1 AVERDSRGAGAGRA
15 CAVPGSGGPGPA
27 PFRPGGIDQLQLAGH
42 RAGGFDADRA
52 RLAGAPGNQQL
63 LFRVTEAQQDDVL
76 RRAVGRAEER
86 VVLDDRAD
94 RLQHPVCRLE
104 GIVLSEQAEVV
115 LALAFVRAVVAKV
128 VPPVA
133 PYVEYRSDQEEAAR
147 QIGGLKAFVD
157 AAAAWVGRPAHFRE
171 VRRHRLAGDAGQ
183 FEVDLGPPLDPGL
196 RRVLTTT
203 AAVNVRMQRETVDR
217 LHDAGLEQALGETGF
232 DSLGGYRTG
241 EHRCVRIVLADDAR
255 RIGDQPDVVLGEPW
269 IVWVLDIPLV
279 PDLVMRDATPELL
292 RDECDVTVERG
303 ANRLA
308 TRLLP

>member
-1 AVERDSRGAGAGRA
+1 ASGAVLHSDTRGGLPCLASHRGRSNCSHRCPRCRPMRRTLSCSALWCRRMSCGATKTRSSRRFPSSRQICSAKRCTPRISWVRKRALITIIRNSSFRSAVLETTAIVRRGASWSGLAEADDLRKAVERDSRGAGAGRA
-15 CAVPGSGGPGPA
+15 CAVPGSGGHGPA
-27 PFRPGGIDQLQLAGH
+27 PFRPGGIDQLQLAGC

-63 LFRVTEAQQDDVL
+63 LLRVTEAHQDDVL

-157 AAAAWVGRPAHFRE
+157 AAAALVGRPAHFRE
-171 VRRHRLAGDAGQ
+171 VQRHRLAGDAGQ
-183 FEVDLGPPLDPGL
+183 F
-196 RRVLTTT
+196 
-203 AAVNVRMQRETVDR
+203 
-217 LHDAGLEQALGETGF
+217 
-232 DSLGGYRTG
+232 
-241 EHRCVRIVLADDAR
+241 
-255 RIGDQPDVVLGEPW
+255 
-269 IVWVLDIPLV
+269 
-279 PDLVMRDATPELL
+279 
-292 RDECDVTVERG
+292 
-303 ANRLA
+303 
-308 TRLLP
+308 